1 MIQSLV
7 RGNLLLVATLVF
19 AHTPTTAPELDS
31 IKQALIGKI
40 AYNQGSWQT
49 ASTAFFQL
57 AHADSLDTATY
68 LQLFSVA
75 LAEGK
80 EEQLLALSQIKTDT
94 NDPSFVLYQKGAVIL
109 QLYLHQNIAQEKW
122 DLLSKSDWVSF
133 FSRIPAKQR
142 LSFLETIYQPDMV
155 YSASARAFMIEMLFM
170 IGLSQE
176 ALDLALFPI
185 NQPNSDLIQTYAQ
198 VFPAGLSPILLA
210 PLCEKA
216 TSELQYSLVLSLMEL
231 QADRPLHEKA
241 VGMLRTAPWSLE
253 QRFAIARTAI
263 ATGHSAVLWES
274 WAKQSFLPS
283 QSAILQ
289 MEQCC
294 YDEDWKKLGQILASY
309 PDKNDDYFLYYNAQ
323 LFGSSGDIQR
333 ALWAFD
339 RIKNPELVSQASEI
353 KTRLMIKDNPAQAMA
368 WAKELIDSQKWGPR
382 ELGVLQAQLMYER
395 GYHLEAVSLLEQL
408 VEQEMG
414 YTPALR
420 LLSEYYLKSDGGSQ
434 KALQLI
440 EKYHLK
446 EGKTTRLLQQKASRD
461 L

>member
-7 RGNLLLVATLVF
+7 RGNLLLVATLAF
-19 AHTPTTAPELDS
+19 AHTPTTAPELDA

-49 ASTAFFQL
+49 ASHAFFQL
-57 AHADSLDTATY
+57 ADTAPLDASTY

-75 LAEGK
+75 LAEGN
-80 EEQLLALSQIKTDT
+80 EEQLLALSHTKIDPK
-94 NDPSFVLYQKGAVIL
+94 DPSFGLYQKGAVIL
-109 QLYLHQNIAQEKW
+109 QLYLNQNIAQEKW

-133 FSRIPAKQR
+133 FARIPAKQR

-155 YSASARAFMIEMLFM
+155 CSASARAFMIEMLFM

-176 ALDLALFPI
+176 ALDLALFSI
-185 NQPNSDLIQTYAQ
+185 SQPNTDLVQTYAQ

-216 TSELQYSLVLSLMEL
+216 SSDLQYSLILSLMEL

-241 VGMLRTAPWSLE
+241 VAMLSRAPWSLE
-253 QRFAIARTAI
+253 QRFSIARTAI
-263 ATGHSAVLWES
+263 ATGHSSVLWES
-274 WAKQSFLPS
+274 WSKQSFLAS
-283 QSAILQ
+283 QSVILQ

-294 YDEDWKKLGQILASY
+294 YDGNWQQLAQLLASY

-323 LFGSSGDIQR
+323 LFGSFGDIQR

-353 KTRLMIKDNPAQAMA
+353 KTCLMIKDNPAQAMV
-368 WAKELIDSQKWGPR
+368 WAKELVDSQKWGPR

-395 GYHLEAVSLLEQL
+395 GYHGEAVNLLEQL

-420 LLSEYYLKSDGGSQ
+420 LLSEYYLKSDGGSE

-440 EKYHLK
+440 KKYDLK
-446 EGKTTRLLQQKASRD
+446 EGKTTRFLQQNSTRN